1 MARSH
6 PIPRRRFVKLALAG
20 AAALAA
26 APLARAAEAAAA
38 AARVKPAPPR
48 DARRIPP
55 QALRR
60 ELKNQTRSVATIVK
74 VVRDYPLPAGS
85 PPATVFRAMR
95 RKGR

>member
-26 APLARAAEAAAA
+26 APLARAAEAAA
-38 AARVKPAPPR
+38 RVKPSPPR
-48 DARRIPP
+48 DAHRIPP

-60 ELKNQTRSVATIVK
+60 ELENQTRSVAAITK
-74 VVRDYPLPAGS
+74 TVREYPLPAGS

>member
-26 APLARAAEAAAA
+26 APLARAAEAAG
-38 AARVKPAPPR
+38 RIKPASPR
-48 DARRIPP
+48 DAHRIPP

-60 ELKNQTRSVATIVK
+60 ELENQTRSVAAITK
-74 VVRDYPLPAGS
+74 AVREYPLPAGS

>member
-1 MARSH
+1 MVRSH

-26 APLARAAEAAAA
+26 APLARAAEAAA
-38 AARVKPAPPR
+38 RVKPAPPR

-60 ELKNQTRSVATIVK
+60 ELENQTRSVATIAK